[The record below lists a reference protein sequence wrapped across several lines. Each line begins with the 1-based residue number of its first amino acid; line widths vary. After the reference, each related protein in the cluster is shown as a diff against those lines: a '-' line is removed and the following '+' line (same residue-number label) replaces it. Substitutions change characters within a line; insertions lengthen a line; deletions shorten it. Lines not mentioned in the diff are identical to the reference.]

1 MGLRSRQGP
10 GAECVY
16 ETLRSPSGPGQAP
29 GSSRGQP
36 GQLGVPR
43 GGLDA
48 PVPGLCAALGEQATV
63 RCLGSP
69 LCPAAPG
76 AGHPAPARPGGGG
89 RAAARG
95 PCTGCT
101 GPGVPREDPPAAGEG
116 AGEAGGPGPSARRG
130 CRGRGGS
137 LRPPGPSPR
146 SSGSAT
152 ARWAPGHPHGT
163 PHYPPSLPHLTE
175 GRRDILGRVT
185 TLSVPP
191 SPPIKRGEDS
201 PSAGGC

>member
-16 ETLRSPSGPGQAP
+16 QTLGSPSGPGQAP
-29 GSSRGQP
+29 GPSRGQP
-36 GQLGVPR
+36 GQLGVPS

-48 PVPGLCAALGEQATV
+48 PAPGLRAALGGQATV
-63 RCLGSP
+63 RRLGSP
-69 LCPAAPG
+69 LGPEGRAGAGLRPAAPG

-95 PCTGCT
+95 PRTGRT
-101 GPGVPREDPPAAGEG
+101 GPGVPREDPLAAGEG
-116 AGEAGGPGPSARRG
+116 AGEAGGRGPSAWRG

-137 LRPPGPSPR
+137 LCLPGPSPR
-146 SSGSAT
+146 SSSSTT
-152 ARWAPGHPHGT
+152 ARWAPGHPQG
-163 PHYPPSLPHLTE
+163 PPKYPPSLPHLTE
-175 GRRDILGRVT
+175 GRRGILGRVT

-191 SPPIKRGEDS
+191 SPP
-201 PSAGGC
+201 P